1 VARIKGTTLKRTSRE
16 GWLAPAGLT
25 KFEPG
30 SKWGRPAGASHPS
43 LLVLFKFYVVIRFP
57 DRQRVSAVNTDSLLA
72 YRRGGES
79 VKRRQRTFGLLRAL
93 VLGAVAAMSFAFPE
107 HVVGQRVVDKMV
119 ATVNAGVKT
128 ELITYSDLLW
138 QLALEPNTP
147 LDNPSSTDLNHALR
161 LLIDQRLILQE
172 AEKLPSIAPTS
183 KEISD
188 ARDEL
193 ARHFSSQTEFQQRLL
208 RVGLNAEKLDE
219 IIEQRLKM
227 EKYLDFR
234 FRSFVV
240 ISQTEIAAYYRD
252 VFVPRLRS
260 RAPGQ
265 IVPTLEEA
273 RAQIEK
279 TLTEAKIESDTD
291 SFLDTAR
298 ERAEIVM
305 LNPIE

>member
-1 VARIKGTTLKRTSRE
+1 MKMN
-16 GWLAPAGLT
+16 
-25 KFEPG
+25 FQ
-30 SKWGRPAGASHPS
+30 S
-43 LLVLFKFYVVIRFP
+43 LLSA
-57 DRQRVSAVNTDSLLA
+57 SAVFSVSLWLMIRSLFFNHRDRENA
-72 YRRGGES
+72 EVAQG
-79 VKRRQRTFGLLRAL
+79 RT
-93 VLGAVAAMSFAFPE
+93 VLTSLIISSCLFFIPQPVAA
-107 HVVGQRVVDKMV
+107 QKVVDKMV

-138 QLALEPNTP
+138 QLALQPNTP
-147 LDNPSSTDLNHALR
+147 LDNPSTTDLNHALR

-172 AEKLPSIAPTS
+172 AEKLPAIAPTA

-193 ARHFSSQTEFQQRLL
+193 ARNFSSPTEFQQRLL
-208 RVGLNAEKLDE
+208 RVGLTSDKIDE

-240 ISQTEIAAYYRD
+240 ISPTEIADYYRD
-252 VFVPRLRS
+252 VFVPRLRA

-273 RAQIEK
+273 RSQIER

-291 SFLDTAR
+291 AFLDNAR